1 MLVERPLMRVT
12 IMVDEV
18 VYDERSVVSVI
29 ALVGGT
35 DDTGVP
41 PGVAVEA
48 VVVVGVLLVAP
59 PGCCSLVV
67 VTPHAASIRTRATGT
82 IRPARRN
89 EGK

>member
-1 MLVERPLMRVT
+1 
-12 IMVDEV
+12 MVDEV

-48 VVVVGVLLVAP
+48 AVVVGVLLVAP

-67 VTPHAASIRTRATGT
+67 VTPHAASASTRTTGA
-82 IRPARRN
+82 IRPTIFN
-89 EGK
+89 DGK